1 MTRESFLWV
10 RGFTGRYCAFA
21 SRSRQFG
28 EAVPPPD
35 QQPRKICILRL
46 SALGD
51 ATHVVPVVRS
61 IQNAWPESQISW
73 IIGKLEH
80 RLVSGLEKVEFIEFD
95 KRGGW
100 TAVEQLRRQ
109 LMDRRFDI
117 LLHMQVAARAN
128 LLSKMV
134 RAPVRLGWDRARSRD
149 LHHHFVRQQV
159 RSVPFQHQ
167 VQGFLEF
174 PRALGIEVVEPR
186 WEIPIDPEATQWAES
201 QLGTDDRTLIIS
213 PCSSHPLRN
222 WSSENYAEVAD
233 YAQTELGLQVVLSG
247 GPSELEQA
255 TGAAIEAQM
264 QGSCLNLVGK
274 DTLEQSK
281 ALLKRAD
288 LVISP
293 DSGPAHIASALG
305 TPVIGLYAAT
315 WSRRS
320 GPYNSLELCIDRFEQ
335 AARQFRNKSPEELRW
350 GTRIEEPGVMDL
362 VTVENVIEKLNS
374 WSQ

>member
-1 MTRESFLWV
+1 
-10 RGFTGRYCAFA
+10 
-21 SRSRQFG
+21 
-28 EAVPPPD
+28 VPSTD
-35 QQPRKICILRL
+35 KQAGKICILRL

-51 ATHVVPVVRS
+51 ATHVVPVIRS
-61 IQNAWPESQISW
+61 IQDNWPESRISW
-73 IIGKLEH
+73 IIGKLEQ
-80 RLVSGLEKVEFIEFD
+80 RLLSGLENVEFIEFD

-100 TAVEQLRRQ
+100 NAVRQLRGQ
-109 LMDRRFDI
+109 LKDRRFDV

-128 LLSKMV
+128 LLSKLV

-149 LHHHFVRQQV
+149 LHNHFVRQQV
-159 RSVPFQHQ
+159 SSVPFQHQ

-174 PRALGIEVVEPR
+174 PRALGIEVSDPR
-186 WEIPIDPEATQWAES
+186 WDIPIGQEATHWAET
-201 QLGTDDRTLIIS
+201 QLGSGGRTLIIS

-222 WSSENYAEVAD
+222 WSSKRYAEVAD
-233 YAQTELGLQVVLSG
+233 YAQEQLGLQVVLSG
-247 GPSELEQA
+247 GPSELEQN
-255 TGAAIEAQM
+255 TGSAIEAHM
-264 QGSCLNLVGK
+264 RGSCLNLVGK

-281 ALLKRAD
+281 ALLRKAD

-320 GPYNSLELCIDRFEQ
+320 GPYNSLDLCVDEFEQ
-335 AARQFRNKSPEELRW
+335 AALKFRNKSPEDLRW

-362 VTVENVIEKLNS
+362 VTVDAVLERLNS